1 MVIFFRITN
10 SPTTFQAIMNEILRD
25 IINKGKMTI
34 FVYIDWNRNRRR
46 I

>member
-1 MVIFFRITN
+1 MVMFFGITN
-10 SPTTFQAIMNEILRD
+10 SPTTFQAIINEILRD
-25 IINKGKMTI
+25 IINKGKMTT